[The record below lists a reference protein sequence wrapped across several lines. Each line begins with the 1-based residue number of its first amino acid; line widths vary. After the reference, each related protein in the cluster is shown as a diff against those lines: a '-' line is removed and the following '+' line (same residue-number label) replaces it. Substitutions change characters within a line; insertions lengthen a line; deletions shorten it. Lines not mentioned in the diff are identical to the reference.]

1 LTDYRGQRAVHRGT
15 GVTDAHRA
23 QSASGHTGR
32 RVDHLVDVAEEPPH
46 PFQHHDAGGSQGDAT
61 FRSREEGE
69 AELALEALD
78 PLGQRGLAD
87 DEPMSCSA
95 DVQLFR
101 DHDEGLQLAE
111 VHLDDRTDRLTTLI
125 DCPRCS
131 IGRPRRPGRDLP
143 YGPDKPD
150 RHGERVTPDGRVPI
164 AVSSNVELHVNGTIH
179 AIDVEH
185 RSTLLDVLREVLDLT
200 GTKKG
205 CDHGQCGAC
214 TVLLDGRRVNSCLVL
229 AVAVGDAEVTSI
241 EGLLDGETLH
251 PLQQAFVDFDALQCG
266 YCTPG
271 QICSAVGMLA
281 EVETGWPS
289 AVTADLTTSVPI
301 DPAEVRERMSGNLCR
316 CGAYVNIVPAIL
328 EAAETMRVRGAS

>member
-1 LTDYRGQRAVHRGT
+1 LAFWLRQTTPFVIESSGGFRARKDAGTLHAGGDRLHDERNAESRGDQTDRRWEVRGHLHDVRLES
-15 GVTDAHRA
+15 DAQRA

-32 RVDHLVDVAEEPPH
+32 RVDHLVD
-46 PFQHHDAGGSQGDAT
+46 DG
-61 FRSREEGE
+61 
-69 AELALEALD
+69 
-78 PLGQRGLAD
+78 
-87 DEPMSCSA
+87 
-95 DVQLFR
+95 
-101 DHDEGLQLAE
+101 
-111 VHLDDRTDRLTTLI
+111 TDRLTMLI

-131 IGRPRRPGRDLP
+131 LGRPRRPGRDLP

-150 RHGERVTPDGRVPI
+150 RHGARVTHDGRVPI
-164 AVSSNVELHVNGTIH
+164 AVTSNVELHVNGTVHTIEV
-179 AIDVEH
+179 DH
-185 RSTLLDVLREVLDLT
+185 RSTLLDVLREVLDLI

-281 EVETGWPS
+281 EAETGWPS
-289 AVTADLTTSVPI
+289 AVTADLMTPVPM